1 MANPR
6 KAAQI
11 VGYHFIV
18 GRRAF
23 KEMLSYKTGTE
34 MVTLNYQMKILNV
47 RAPLGVV
54 RLGASIG
61 AKYTG
66 KIVRKNLFAGK
77 INIVHGVDTVI
88 RPPWY
93 QGVK

>member
-1 MANPR
+1 
-6 KAAQI
+6 
-11 VGYHFIV
+11 
-18 GRRAF
+18 
-23 KEMLSYKTGTE
+23 MLRYKTGTE
-34 MVTLNYQMKILNV
+34 MVTLNYGMKMLNV
-47 RAPLGVV
+47 RAPMGVV

-66 KIVRKNLFAGK
+66 KITKPGLFTGK